1 MNRAVCRNAVR
12 RAVVA
17 AVFLAMASGFAA
29 TADSQPAENQVQ
41 ISAAM
46 TYSAGEDDHGWQ

>member
-1 MNRAVCRNAVR
+1 M
-12 RAVVA
+12 A